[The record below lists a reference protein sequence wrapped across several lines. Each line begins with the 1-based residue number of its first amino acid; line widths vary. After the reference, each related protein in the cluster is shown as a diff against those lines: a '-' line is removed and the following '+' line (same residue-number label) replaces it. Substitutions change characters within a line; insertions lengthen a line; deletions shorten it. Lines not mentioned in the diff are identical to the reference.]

1 MAISLL
7 QIALQDFALLAF
19 PFLERIVGDVPL
31 GFAHQV
37 QVEVQVV
44 DAREREPERFPG
56 VVQVA
61 QVRAAEVA
69 AAVAV
74 AIRVHGLVEFFG
86 MARRLVA
93 QHAFAREQHAV
104 ARVAGGHHSVAHV
117 HAALD
122 ELQQVPRRSYAHHVA
137 GVVLRQNVGAEVCD
151 LVHRLG
157 GLAYGEASH
166 GESVGPEF
174 RDALDSLLAQV
185 LVHAALD
192 NPEELLVVTVDGRV
206 LLEPLHGLGRPLEGV
221 IQAVFRLFRGTRE
234 GRALVERH
242 DDVGA
247 DFALGVHDACG
258 AKEVF

>member
-1 MAISLL
+1 MEYFTLG
-7 QIALQDFALLAF
+7 FF
-19 PFLERIVGDVPL
+19 PSFEIIVGDVLL

-44 DAREREPERFPG
+44 DAREREPEGFSG

-61 QVRAAEVA
+61 QVRAAEVP

-74 AIRVHGLVEFFG
+74 AIRVHWLVEFFG

-104 ARVAGGHHSVAHV
+104 AGVTGRHHAVAHV
-117 HAALD
+117 HAALY
-122 ELQQVPRRSYAHHVA
+122 EFQQIPRRSHSHHVA
-137 GVVLRQNVGAEVCD
+137 GVVLRQNVGAKIRN

-157 GLAYGEASH
+157 GLAYGETSH
-166 GESVGPEF
+166 RKSIGPEF
-174 RDALDSLLAQV
+174 RNAFNRLLAQV

-192 NPEELLVVTVDGRV
+192 NPEELLVVPVDGRV
-206 LLEPLHGLGRPLEGV
+206 LLEPLHGLCGPLEGV
-221 IQAVFRLFRGTRE
+221 IQAVFRLLRRTRE
-234 GRALVERH
+234 GCALVERH
-242 DDVGA
+242 DDVGPY
-247 DFALGVHDACG
+247 FALGVHDACG